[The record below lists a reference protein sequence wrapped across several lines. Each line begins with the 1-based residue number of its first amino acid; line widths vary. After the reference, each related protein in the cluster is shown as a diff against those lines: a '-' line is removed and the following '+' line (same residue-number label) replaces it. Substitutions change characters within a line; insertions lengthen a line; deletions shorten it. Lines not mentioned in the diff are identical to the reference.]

1 MQGKIKYRRYKT
13 FILKFI
19 ANIALCLVQI
29 EYFFCPRKGIHYVI
43 KFVSDLLQVSGFLRV
58 VREPVLSSNKTD
70 NNDIYNTWNVVE
82 SGIKHHN
89 PNLWRE

>member
-1 MQGKIKYRRYKT
+1 
-13 FILKFI
+13 
-19 ANIALCLVQI
+19 
-29 EYFFCPRKGIHYVI
+29 
-43 KFVSDLLQVSGFLRV
+43 LLQVSGFLRV

-89 PNLWRE
+89 PNL